1 MRKPN
6 GVPVQLQERRLR
18 AMGEFETPRRGA
30 STCPHKAD
38 VAGSVL
44 AEVLSCR
51 DLGKVTLSLQ
61 EGVVVWV

>member
-6 GVPVQLQERRLR
+6 GVSVQLQERRLG
-18 AMGEFETPRRGA
+18 AKGEFETPRRGV
-30 STCPHKAD
+30 STCPHKGD

-51 DLGKVTLSLQ
+51 DLGRANLSLQ
-61 EGVVVWV
+61 EAVMVWV